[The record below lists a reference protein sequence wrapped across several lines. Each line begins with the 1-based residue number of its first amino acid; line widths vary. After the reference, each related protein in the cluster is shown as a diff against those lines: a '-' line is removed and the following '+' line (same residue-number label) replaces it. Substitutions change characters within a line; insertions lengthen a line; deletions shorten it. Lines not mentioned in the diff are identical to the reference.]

1 VHLSRKP
8 ELLCAGRD
16 AMLNRTRRMILE
28 KCFSVKVATTEAE
41 ATALLQGQRFDL
53 VLLCYSLPDEECR
66 RIVGV
71 THSLPSPPKIL
82 SMAEGHE
89 RLLLGPRDEEFL
101 SGGPA
106 DLLKKAAA
114 MGGLTPAEAEKCAA
128 EEPVQRPRES
138 IQ

>member
-1 VHLSRKP
+1 MRVTGKP
-8 ELLCAGRD
+8 TLLCAGHD
-16 AMLNRTRRMILE
+16 VMLNRTRRMILE
-28 KCFSVKVATTEAE
+28 KCLSVKTANTEAE
-41 ATALLQGQRFDL
+41 AIALLLGEHFDL

-66 RIVGV
+66 RIVQAV
-71 THSLPSPPKIL
+71 HSLPLPPRIL

-106 DLLKKAAA
+106 ELLRRAATMA
-114 MGGLTPAEAEKCAA
+114 GLPPADVERCTA
-128 EEPVQRPRES
+128 EEPPQKRAQS